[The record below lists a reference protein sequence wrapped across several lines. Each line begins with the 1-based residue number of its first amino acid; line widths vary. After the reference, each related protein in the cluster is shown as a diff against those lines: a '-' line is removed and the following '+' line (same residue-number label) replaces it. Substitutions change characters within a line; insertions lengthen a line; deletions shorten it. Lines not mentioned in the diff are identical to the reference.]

1 MRAMVLE
8 QPSQSLRAIEVERPL
23 LDFAEVR
30 VRVEFCG
37 VCRTDL
43 HILEG
48 DLPKKKLPII
58 PGHQIVGVV
67 EAVGSQVKDLK
78 IGQRVGVSWLRAT
91 CGQCAYCTTGKEN
104 LCERAEFTGYD
115 TNGGY
120 AEYVSVSEK
129 FAYPLPANI
138 DGKIAAPLL
147 CGGVIGYRAL
157 RCAEVPAG
165 GTIGLF
171 GFGSAAS
178 LTLQFAK
185 ARGYQ
190 TFVVSRGENHRELAM
205 KLGAAAAVDS
215 TFSLPRKLDSAILF
229 APAGELVPQALSAL
243 KRGGTLVVAGIHLSA
258 IPTLSYEKHLFHEK
272 TLTSVSSHTRKDAL
286 ECLAE
291 AAKLNIQPHVKCYPL
306 ESANEALRDLKEGR
320 IDGSA
325 VLEV

>member
-8 QPSQSLRAIEVERPL
+8 QPSQSLRATEVERPL

-30 VRVEFCG
+30 VQVEYCG

-48 DLPKKKLPII
+48 ELPKKKMPLI

-67 EAVGSQVKDLK
+67 EAVGSACRELK
-78 IGQRVGVSWLRAT
+78 IGQRVGISWLRAT
-91 CGQCAYCTTGKEN
+91 CEQCAYCKDGREN
-104 LCERAEFTGYD
+104 LCERSEFTGYD
-115 TNGGY
+115 QNGGY
-120 AEYVSVSEK
+120 AEYVTVNEK
-129 FAYPLPANI
+129 FAYPLPADL
-138 DGKIAAPLL
+138 DGKVVAPIL
-147 CGGVIGYRAL
+147 CGGVSGYRAL
-157 RCAEVPAG
+157 KRAEVPEAG
-165 GTIGLF
+165 TVGLF
-171 GFGSAAS
+171 GFGSSAS

-190 TFVVSRGENHRELAM
+190 TFVVTRGERHRQLALQM
-205 KLGAAAAVDS
+205 GADCVVEG

-243 KRGGTLVVAGIHLSA
+243 KRGGKLVIAGNHLST
-258 IPTLSYEKHLFHEK
+258 IPAMNYEKQLFYEK
-272 TLTSVSSHTRKDAL
+272 TLTSVTSHTRKDAL

-291 AAKLNIQPHVKCYPL
+291 AVKLKIQPHVKTYPL
-306 ESANEALRDLKEGR
+306 ESANEALRDLKDGL

-325 VLEV
+325 VLEL